1 MAERRVIQFTPDDI
15 LLWNYAIYENPRDF
29 PGKFVVRRWAIVR
42 GGMEPLPEAEPL
54 GVVDTIE
61 AARALV
67 PQGLY
72 PLGRQEQD
80 DAVIREVWI

>member
-1 MAERRVIQFTPDDI
+1 MDDRERVLVKPEDI
-15 LLWNYAIYENPRDF
+15 AMFNYVIYEDPKDY

-42 GGMEPLPEAEPL
+42 GRPEPMPEADPL

-67 PQGLY
+67 PRGLY
-72 PLGRQEQD
+72 PLGRHAQD
-80 DAVIREVWI
+80 DAVIREVWL